1 MFLNQMFTC
10 CKNAYCHIYRCV
22 RWKWLVL
29 NCWCHWQIESL
40 RGSVPFRMFWISGR
54 TWKTPCP
61 VCEGPNSAMGKTHT
75 LTYSHTCRIFH
86 IYRPTNWASET
97 IYCAKQTVYKNKD
110 PVIHAHTH
118 THTCFWE
125 SCHFCCPN
133 TWPQFFTNTKTFVQL
148 SLSINVKPPFKPTYY
163 LFTSYLWVL
172 SLLREVR
179 VH

>member
-118 THTCFWE
+118 TLAFG
-125 SCHFCCPN
+125 
-133 TWPQFFTNTKTFVQL
+133 KVATFAVQTPGL
-148 SLSINVKPPFKPTYY
+148 NSSQIQKRLYSF
-163 LFTSYLWVL
+163 
-172 SLLREVR
+172 
-179 VH
+179 HCQ